1 MNVIVKHV
9 NTGVTAETGSD
20 QDSAVSRDKKMSHH
34 DRDRDIDRD
43 YNRHRD
49 REKDSK

>member
-20 QDSAVSRDKKMSHH
+20 QDSTETSDKKMSHH
-34 DRDRDIDRD
+34 DRDRDIDQD
-43 YNRHRD
+43 
-49 REKDSK
+49 